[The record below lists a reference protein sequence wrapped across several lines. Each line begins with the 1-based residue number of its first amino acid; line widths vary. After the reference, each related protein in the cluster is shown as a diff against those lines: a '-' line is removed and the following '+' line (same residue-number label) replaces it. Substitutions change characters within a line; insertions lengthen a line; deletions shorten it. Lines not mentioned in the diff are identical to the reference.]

1 MARRS
6 WCSWRSVHWYVWCLN
21 QCIFSFD
28 HQHGH
33 TDEHIIVNFVV
44 VIFTQCVRLG
54 GKAVSINEF
63 QKTKWF
69 DKSRHLNYRD
79 TGISV
84 REVLAV
90 PMFDVNGS
98 ILGVLEV
105 INKKNEGL
113 GFNQKD
119 LRMLTAVTSHI
130 SLTVQGP
137 GSSLR
142 YDCTLRVRFQI
153 CEPRVFV

>member
-1 MARRS
+1 M
-6 WCSWRSVHWYVWCLN
+6 
-21 QCIFSFD
+21 
-28 HQHGH
+28 
-33 TDEHIIVNFVV
+33 
-44 VIFTQCVRLG
+44 FTQCVRLG

-142 YDCTLRVRFQI
+142 YECTLRVRFQI
-153 CEPRVFV
+153 IEPSVFVLPCFSYNISFYKIQSGKFFEWSRHNVTVPTWS